1 MKITK
6 VSRLMSAL
14 EKGSIFPIKGKKS
27 LQELLWES
35 ISSGVPV
42 SFYTWECMPR
52 ETVITPGKPIFYNF
66 DVNIP
71 EAIQKTKLVQ
81 LLQKEKSFFSLLNKY
96 KVAYKFYIF
105 TADTN
110 PAIMYPESGL
120 KFSPRKLEN
129 LSVNFQTQLQES
141 ANKIFGPGKVQV
153 LRFSKLLKQF
163 KSTYSETFNS
173 VYWDLSK
180 NLYQNPWTNSSL
192 PTQVISHLSTHIN
205 VPLSQK
211 GELEERARRYL
222 ASYSAEGLI
231 ISKLDSSGLFP
242 NLVWVNNESIGPS
255 SQATELARKKQDLPS
270 IPTVYYFYKTI

>member
-1 MKITK
+1 MKTTK
-6 VSRLMSAL
+6 ISRLISILERKSISPIQGKSAL
-14 EKGSIFPIKGKKS
+14 QK
-27 LQELLWES
+27 LLLES
-35 ISSGVPV
+35 ISNGDQI

-52 ETVITPGKPIFYNF
+52 KTVIDPGKPIFYDF
-66 DVNIP
+66 DVNIQ
-71 EAIQKTKLVQ
+71 EAVKKSKLIQLI
-81 LLQKEKSFFSLLNKY
+81 QKEKTFLSLLDKY
-96 KVAYKFYIF
+96 KVTYKFYIF

-120 KFSPRKLEN
+120 KVSPRKLEN

-141 ANKIFGPGKVQV
+141 GNKIFGPGKVQV

-163 KSTYSETFNS
+163 KSTYLETFNS

-192 PTQVISHLSTHIN
+192 PTQVISHLTTHIN

-222 ASYSAEGLI
+222 ASYAAEGLI

-270 IPTVYYFYKTI
+270 IPTIYYFYKTI